1 MAKFKV
7 KKENLQKFIDLASCE
22 GVVQFRDSKGIKKPL
37 FSSFYIDVNPD
48 GRIEVLT
55 IDTVRKKIMADFV
68 MHCPEVIEDGIIPL
82 IDLDAIKLVLRGK
95 GLPSAGYL
103 IVSNK
108 ETVITIESEDGG
120 DYYIIRQ
127 KGNED
132 IERMK
137 DKQIVKKLKAWKD
150 WHEFMPDGSLMLH
163 HKVQKK
169 DVPYTM
175 RVKVNRD
182 DLLKVIGDT
191 TSITKDNKTQIVC
204 DNGKLSAHK
213 GEANAKIK
221 SSHKIKYEN
230 LGDEILQFDSEFKGI
245 QTIVPNLM
253 KDIEF
258 HIRAQGNKSTAIW
271 IKSYDEKARIEAN
284 IAMISIL
291 PGEVELEVSEKKEEK
306 SS

>member
-7 KKENLQKFIDLASCE
+7 KKENFQKFIELASCE
-22 GVVQFRDSKGIKKPL
+22 GIVQFRDSKGIKKPL
-37 FSSFYIDVNPD
+37 FNSFYIDVNPD

-68 MHCPEVIEDGIIPL
+68 MHCPEVIENGIIPL
-82 IDLDAIKLVLRGK
+82 IDLDAIKLVLKGK
-95 GLPSAGYL
+95 GLPNVGYL

-120 DYYIIRQ
+120 DYYVIRQ

-132 IERMK
+132 IKRMQ
-137 DKQIVKKLKAWKD
+137 DKQVVKKLKLWKD

-163 HKVQKK
+163 HKAQKK

-175 RVKVNRD
+175 RIKVNRD

-191 TSITKDNKTQIVC
+191 TSITKDNKTQFIC
-204 DNGKLSAHK
+204 NNGKLSANK

-221 SSHKIKYEN
+221 SSHVIKYEN
-230 LGDEILQFDSEFKGI
+230 LGDEIIQFDSEFKGI
-245 QTIVPNLM
+245 QTIVPNLL

-258 HIRAQGNKSTAIW
+258 HIRSQGNKSTAIW
-271 IKSYDEKARIEAN
+271 IRSYDEKARIEAN

-291 PGEVELEVSEKKEEK
+291 PGEVDVEEPKKEEEK
-306 SS
+306 TS